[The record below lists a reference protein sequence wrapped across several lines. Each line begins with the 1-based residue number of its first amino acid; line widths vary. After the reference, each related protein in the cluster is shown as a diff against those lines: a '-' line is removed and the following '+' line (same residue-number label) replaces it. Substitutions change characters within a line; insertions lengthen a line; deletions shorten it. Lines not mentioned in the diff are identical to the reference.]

1 MTVQVLAVKMCGD
14 HGFVPFTQ
22 QTAGKLH
29 AGRVCLLRCDLAGG
43 VGMDDVV
50 AENAAAFV
58 PPALGRLHLCISG
71 LHRAVD
77 AGPQAV
83 CMGRRGFPLIADV
96 MECGGKVGFV
106 LVRGI
111 GKAMIQPSPDGD
123 DLVVSHS
130 QRLLDEPPRPT
141 DQRRGLLNIRF
152 AGALLCVRPICDLVD
167 IVADGGQLA

>member
-1 MTVQVLAVKMCGD
+1 MTVQVLAVKMGGD
-14 HGFVPFTQ
+14 HGFVPFAQ

-29 AGRVCLLRCDLAGG
+29 ACHVCLLRCDLAGG

-50 AENAAAFV
+50 AENTAAFV
-58 PPALGRLHLCISG
+58 PATLGRLHLRIG
-71 LHRAVD
+71 GFHRAVN
-77 AGPQAV
+77 AGSQAA

-96 MECGGKVGFV
+96 MKRDGKVSFV
-106 LVRGI
+106 LIRGV
-111 GKAMIQPSPDGD
+111 GQTMIQPSPDGD
-123 DLVVSHS
+123 DLIVSHS

-141 DQRRGLLNIRF
+141 DQRRSLLNIRF

>member
-1 MTVQVLAVKMCGD
+1 MTVQVLAVKVCGD
-14 HGFVPFTQ
+14 HSFVPFAQ

-43 VGMDDVV
+43 VGMNDVV
-50 AENAAAFV
+50 AEDAAAFV
-58 PPALGRLHLCISG
+58 PAALGRLHLRIG
-71 LHRAVD
+71 GFYRAVN
-77 AGPQAV
+77 AGLQAV
-83 CMGRRGFPLIADV
+83 CMGRCGFPLIADI
-96 MECGGKVGFV
+96 MKRGGKVGFLFV
-106 LVRGI
+106 CGI